1 MGEQTTIFDII
12 ENEEVFDFE
21 GQKQNLID
29 NLDMLKEM
37 SVEEQTLYK
46 KWQEF
51 NKDEKLM
58 SQITSLD
65 VISNQLWKPTDINN
79 LEQTIQEINDMEPI
93 VEYTQDNAK
102 WTLLRQGI
110 SSMEFVANPGR
121 NIKFYVKDKVSN
133 KYLGVICMG
142 SDVTSL
148 GSRDEYIGWTRDNKF
163 KDGKLNHT
171 AIGTSIIATQPLGY
185 NFLGGKLVSA
195 LVTCSTIRNKWQE
208 MYDETLVGAT
218 TTALYGIHSQY
229 NGIPHWKTLG
239 ETKGKISIKPDDSAY
254 DVWHQWLKDNKT
266 EKYEKLVELR
276 PNGQPQT
283 GIKQKIIQMIYQELG
298 IKRAKYEHGFKRG
311 AYYADI
317 YENGRPFL
325 RNEINEDELVMKE
338 KYKLDYDRIIN
349 WWKPKA
355 IRRYEKLHKENRLKP
370 EQLFYSD
377 IIGMSWEETKEKYL
391 GDIGR

>member
-1 MGEQTTIFDII
+1 MSFENFFGEAEFDY
-12 ENEEVFDFE
+12 EL
-21 GQKQNLID
+21 QKQKFID
-29 NLDMLKEM
+29 NMDFLKSM
-37 SVEEQTLYK
+37 SVQEQTLYK

-148 GSRDEYIGWTRDNKF
+148 GSRDEYIGWTRDNEF

-195 LVTCSTIRNKWQE
+195 LVTCSTIRDKWQE

>member
-1 MGEQTTIFDII
+1 MSFENFFGEAEFDY
-12 ENEEVFDFE
+12 ELEK
-21 GQKQNLID
+21 QKFID
-29 NLDMLKEM
+29 NMDFLKSM
-37 SVEEQTLYK
+37 SVQEQTLYK

-93 VEYTQDNAK
+93 VEYSQDNAK

-195 LVTCSTIRNKWQE
+195 LVTCSTIRDKWQE

-254 DVWHQWLKDNKT
+254 DVWHQRLIDNKT

>member
-1 MGEQTTIFDII
+1 MSFENFFGEAEFDY
-12 ENEEVFDFE
+12 ELEK
-21 GQKQNLID
+21 QKFID
-29 NLDMLKEM
+29 NMDFLKSM
-37 SVEEQTLYK
+37 SVQEQTLYK

-51 NKDEKLM
+51 NKDNKLM

-195 LVTCSTIRNKWQE
+195 LVTCSTIRDKWQE

>member
-1 MGEQTTIFDII
+1 MSFENFFGEAEFNYDL
-12 ENEEVFDFE
+12 EK
-21 GQKQNLID
+21 QKFID
-29 NLDMLKEM
+29 NMDFLKAM
-37 SVEEQTLYK
+37 SVQEQTLYK

-79 LEQTIQEINDMEPI
+79 LEQTIQEINDLQPI

-121 NIKFYVKDKVSN
+121 NIKFFVKDSITN

-142 SDVTSL
+142 SDVTSM
-148 GSRDEYIGWTRDNKF
+148 GPRDNFIGWTKENKF
-163 KDGKLNHT
+163 QDGKLNHT
-171 AIGTSIIATQPLGY
+171 AIGTSIIATQPLGF

-195 LVTCSTIRNKWQE
+195 LVTCSTIRDKWKE
-208 MYDETLVGAT
+208 TYNETLVGTT

-254 DVWHQWLKDNKT
+254 NVWHKWLKENNT
-266 EKYEKLVELR
+266 EKYNKLTELR

-283 GIKQKIIQMIYQELG
+283 GIKQKILQMIYKELD

-311 AYYADI
+311 VYYGDI
-317 YENGRPFL
+317 YENGKSFL
-325 RNEINEDELVMKE
+325 RNEIKEDELVMKE
-338 KYKLDYDRIIN
+338 KYELDYDRIIN

-355 IRRYEKLHKENRLKP
+355 IRRYEKLHNENRLKP
-370 EQLFYSD
+370 ESLFYSD
-377 IIGMSWEETKEKYL
+377 IIGMSWEETREKYL

>member
-1 MGEQTTIFDII
+1 MSFENFFGEAEFNY
-12 ENEEVFDFE
+12 EAEK
-21 GQKQNLID
+21 QKFID
-29 NLDMLKEM
+29 NMDFLKEM
-37 SVEEQTLYK
+37 SVQEQTLYK

-79 LEQTIQEINDMEPI
+79 LEQTIQEINDLEPI

-102 WTLLRQGI
+102 WTLVRQGI

-121 NIKFYVKDKVSN
+121 NIKFFVKDSVTD

-142 SDVTSL
+142 SDVTSM
-148 GSRDEYIGWTRDNKF
+148 GPRDEFIGWTKDNKF

-195 LVTCSTIRNKWQE
+195 LVTCSTIRDKWQE
-208 MYDETLVGAT
+208 MYNETLVGTT

-254 DVWHQWLKDNKT
+254 NVWHKWLKENNT
-266 EKYEKLVELR
+266 EKYNKLTELR

-283 GIKQKIIQMIYQELG
+283 GIKQKILQMIYKVLD

-311 AYYADI
+311 VYYGDI
-317 YENGRPFL
+317 YENGKSFL
-325 RNEINEDELVMKE
+325 RNEIKEDELVMKE

-355 IRRYEKLHKENRLKP
+355 IRRYEKLHNENRLKP
-370 EQLFYSD
+370 ESLFYSD
-377 IIGMSWEETKEKYL
+377 IIGMSWEETREKYL

>member
-1 MGEQTTIFDII
+1 MSFENFFGEAEFNYQA
-12 ENEEVFDFE
+12 EK
-21 GQKQNLID
+21 QKFID
-29 NLDMLKEM
+29 NMDFLKAM
-37 SVEEQTLYK
+37 SVQEQTLYK

-195 LVTCSTIRNKWQE
+195 LVTCSTIRDKWQE

-254 DVWHQWLKDNKT
+254 NVWHQWLKDNKT

>member
-1 MGEQTTIFDII
+1 MSFENFFGEAEFDY
-12 ENEEVFDFE
+12 ELEK
-21 GQKQNLID
+21 QKFID
-29 NLDMLKEM
+29 NMDFLKSM
-37 SVEEQTLYK
+37 SVQEQTLYK

-195 LVTCSTIRNKWQE
+195 LVTCSTIRDKWQE
-208 MYDETLVGAT
+208 MYNETLVGAT

>member
-1 MGEQTTIFDII
+1 MSFENFFGEAEFDY
-12 ENEEVFDFE
+12 ELEK
-21 GQKQNLID
+21 QKFID
-29 NLDMLKEM
+29 NMDFLKSM
-37 SVEEQTLYK
+37 SVQEQTLYK

-79 LEQTIQEINDMEPI
+79 LKQTIQEINDLEPI

-163 KDGKLNHT
+163 KDGKLNHS

-195 LVTCSTIRNKWQE
+195 LVTCSTIRDKWQE

>member
-1 MGEQTTIFDII
+1 MSFENFFGEAEFDY
-12 ENEEVFDFE
+12 ELEK
-21 GQKQNLID
+21 QKFID
-29 NLDMLKEM
+29 NMDFLKSM
-37 SVEEQTLYK
+37 SVQEQTLYK

-58 SQITSLD
+58 SQIISLD

-79 LEQTIQEINDMEPI
+79 LEQTIQEINDLEPI

-195 LVTCSTIRNKWQE
+195 LVTCSTIRDKWQE

>member
-1 MGEQTTIFDII
+1 MSFENFFGEAEFNY
-12 ENEEVFDFE
+12 ELEK
-21 GQKQNLID
+21 QKFID
-29 NLDMLKEM
+29 NMDFLKAM
-37 SVEEQTLYK
+37 SVQEQTLYK

-79 LEQTIQEINDMEPI
+79 LEQTIQEINDLQPI

-121 NIKFYVKDKVSN
+121 NIKFFVKDSITN

-142 SDVTSL
+142 SDVTSM
-148 GSRDEYIGWTRDNKF
+148 GPRDNFIGWTKENKF
-163 KDGKLNHT
+163 QDGKLNHT
-171 AIGTSIIATQPLGY
+171 AIGTSIIATQPLGF

-195 LVTCSTIRNKWQE
+195 LVTCSTIRDKWKE
-208 MYDETLVGAT
+208 TYNETLVGTT

-254 DVWHQWLKDNKT
+254 NVWHKWLKENNT
-266 EKYEKLVELR
+266 EKYNKLTELR

-283 GIKQKIIQMIYQELG
+283 GIKQKILQMIYKELD

-311 AYYADI
+311 VYYGDI
-317 YENGRPFL
+317 YENGKSFL
-325 RNEINEDELVMKE
+325 RNEIKEDELVMKE
-338 KYKLDYDRIIN
+338 KYELDYDRIIN

-355 IRRYEKLHKENRLKP
+355 IRRYEKLHNENRLKP
-370 EQLFYSD
+370 ESLFYSD
-377 IIGMSWEETKEKYL
+377 IIGMSWEETREKYL

>member
-1 MGEQTTIFDII
+1 MSFENFFGEAEFDY
-12 ENEEVFDFE
+12 EAEK
-21 GQKQNLID
+21 QKFID
-29 NLDMLKEM
+29 NMDFLKSM
-37 SVEEQTLYK
+37 SVQEQTLYK

-79 LEQTIQEINDMEPI
+79 LEQTIQEINDLEPI

-195 LVTCSTIRNKWQE
+195 LVTCSTIRDKWQE
-208 MYDETLVGAT
+208 MYNETLVGAT

-266 EKYEKLVELR
+266 EKYHKLVELR

-370 EQLFYSD
+370 ESLFYSD

>member
-1 MGEQTTIFDII
+1 MSFENFFGEAEFDY
-12 ENEEVFDFE
+12 ELEK
-21 GQKQNLID
+21 QKFID
-29 NLDMLKEM
+29 NMDFLKSM
-37 SVEEQTLYK
+37 SVQEQTLYK

-195 LVTCSTIRNKWQE
+195 LVTCSTIRDKWQE
-208 MYDETLVGAT
+208 MYNETLVGAT

-355 IRRYEKLHKENRLKP
+355 IRRYEKLHTENRLNP
-370 EQLFYSD
+370 ESLFYSD

>member
-1 MGEQTTIFDII
+1 MSFENFFGEAEFDY
-12 ENEEVFDFE
+12 ELEK
-21 GQKQNLID
+21 QKFID
-29 NLDMLKEM
+29 NMDFLKSM
-37 SVEEQTLYK
+37 SVQEQTLYK

-110 SSMEFVANPGR
+110 SSMEFVANPGS
-121 NIKFYVKDKVSN
+121 NIKFFVKDKITN

-142 SDVTSL
+142 SDVVSIKV
-148 GSRDEYIGWTRDNKF
+148 RDEFLGWTKENKL
-163 KDGKLNHT
+163 DDAKLQHT

-195 LVTCSTIRNKWQE
+195 LVTCSTIRDKWKENYNQ
-208 MYDETLVGAT
+208 TLAGIT
-218 TTALYGIHSQY
+218 TTALYGVHSQY

-239 ETKGKISIKPDDSAY
+239 ETAGQINLKPDDSIY
-254 DVWHQWLKDNKT
+254 LVWNQWLKENH
-266 EKYEKLVELR
+266 YEEHHKAVNATG
-276 PNGQPQT
+276 PKNNGINRIFKHL
-283 GIKQKIIQMIYQELG
+283 GMKAKDYQ
-298 IKRAKYEHGFKRG
+298 HGFKRG
-311 AYYADI
+311 VYFADL
-317 YENGRPFL
+317 YENGKEFFRS
-325 RNEINEDELVMKE
+325 NIDEKDLIMKE

-355 IRRYEKLHKENRLKP
+355 IRRYEKLHSQNRLKP

-377 IIGMSWEETKEKYL
+377 IMDMSWEETKEKYL
-391 GDIGR
+391 GEVGR

>member
-1 MGEQTTIFDII
+1 MSFENFFGEAEFDY
-12 ENEEVFDFE
+12 ELEK
-21 GQKQNLID
+21 QKFID
-29 NLDMLKEM
+29 NMDFLKSM
-37 SVEEQTLYK
+37 SVQEQTLYK

-121 NIKFYVKDKVSN
+121 NIKFFVKDKITN

-195 LVTCSTIRNKWQE
+195 LVTCSTIRDKWQE
-208 MYDETLVGAT
+208 MYNETLVGAT

-370 EQLFYSD
+370 ESLFYSD

>member
-1 MGEQTTIFDII
+1 MSFENFFGEAEFDY
-12 ENEEVFDFE
+12 ELEK
-21 GQKQNLID
+21 QKFID
-29 NLDMLKEM
+29 NMDFLKSM
-37 SVEEQTLYK
+37 SVQEQTLYK

-195 LVTCSTIRNKWQE
+195 LVTCSTIRDKWQE
-208 MYDETLVGAT
+208 MYNETLVGAT

-266 EKYEKLVELR
+266 EKYHKLVELR

>member
-1 MGEQTTIFDII
+1 MSFENFFGEAEFNY
-12 ENEEVFDFE
+12 EAEK
-21 GQKQNLID
+21 QKFID
-29 NLDMLKEM
+29 NMDFLKEM
-37 SVEEQTLYK
+37 SVQEQTLYK

-79 LEQTIQEINDMEPI
+79 LEQTIQEINDLQPI

-121 NIKFYVKDKVSN
+121 NVKFFVKDSITN

-142 SDVTSL
+142 SDVTSM
-148 GSRDEYIGWTRDNKF
+148 GPRDNFIGWTKENKF
-163 KDGKLNHT
+163 QDGKLNHT
-171 AIGTSIIATQPLGY
+171 AIGTSIIATQPLGF

-195 LVTCSTIRNKWQE
+195 LVTCSTIRNKWKE
-208 MYDETLVGAT
+208 MYNETLVGTT

-254 DVWHQWLKDNKT
+254 NVWHKWLKENNT
-266 EKYEKLVELR
+266 EKYNKLTELR

-283 GIKQKIIQMIYQELG
+283 GIKQKILQMIYKELD

-311 AYYADI
+311 VYYGDI
-317 YENGRPFL
+317 YENGKSFL
-325 RNEINEDELVMKE
+325 RNEIKEDELVMKE
-338 KYKLDYDRIIN
+338 KYKLDYDRIID

-355 IRRYEKLHKENRLKP
+355 IRRYEKLHNENRLKP
-370 EQLFYSD
+370 ESLFYSD
-377 IIGMSWEETKEKYL
+377 IIGMSWEETREKYL

>member
-1 MGEQTTIFDII
+1 MSFENFFGEAEFNY
-12 ENEEVFDFE
+12 EAEK
-21 GQKQNLID
+21 QKFID
-29 NLDMLKEM
+29 NMDFLKSM
-37 SVEEQTLYK
+37 SVQEQTLYK

-51 NKDEKLM
+51 NKDNKLM

-65 VISNQLWKPTDINN
+65 VVSNQLWKPTDINN
-79 LEQTIQEINDMEPI
+79 LEQTIQEINDLEPI

-195 LVTCSTIRNKWQE
+195 LVTCSTIRDKWKE
-208 MYDETLVGAT
+208 MYNETLVGAT

-370 EQLFYSD
+370 ESLFYSD

>member
-1 MGEQTTIFDII
+1 MSFENFFGEAEFDY
-12 ENEEVFDFE
+12 ELEK
-21 GQKQNLID
+21 QKFID
-29 NLDMLKEM
+29 NMDFLKSM
-37 SVEEQTLYK
+37 SVQEQTLYK

-254 DVWHQWLKDNKT
+254 DVWHQWLKENNS
-266 EKYEKLVELR
+266 EKYHKLVELR

-370 EQLFYSD
+370 ESLFYSD

>member
-1 MGEQTTIFDII
+1 MSFENFFGEAEFNY
-12 ENEEVFDFE
+12 EAEK
-21 GQKQNLID
+21 QKFID
-29 NLDMLKEM
+29 NMDFLKEM
-37 SVEEQTLYK
+37 SVQEQTLYK

-51 NKDEKLM
+51 NKDEKLI

-79 LEQTIQEINDMEPI
+79 LEQTIQEINDLEPI

-121 NIKFYVKDKVSN
+121 NIKFFVKDSVTD

-142 SDVTSL
+142 SDVTSM
-148 GSRDEYIGWTRDNKF
+148 GPRDEFIGWTKDNKF

-195 LVTCSTIRNKWQE
+195 LVTCSTIRDKWQE
-208 MYDETLVGAT
+208 MYNETLVGTT

-254 DVWHQWLKDNKT
+254 NVWHKWLKENNT
-266 EKYEKLVELR
+266 EKYNKLTELR

-283 GIKQKIIQMIYQELG
+283 GIKQKILQMIYKELD

-311 AYYADI
+311 VYYGDI
-317 YENGRPFL
+317 YENGKSFL
-325 RNEINEDELVMKE
+325 RNEIKEDELVMKE

-355 IRRYEKLHKENRLKP
+355 IRRYEKLHNENRLKP
-370 EQLFYSD
+370 ESLFYSD
-377 IIGMSWEETKEKYL
+377 IIGMSWEETREKYL

>member
-1 MGEQTTIFDII
+1 MSFENFFGEAEFDY
-12 ENEEVFDFE
+12 ELEK
-21 GQKQNLID
+21 QKFID
-29 NLDMLKEM
+29 NMDFLKSM
-37 SVEEQTLYK
+37 SVQEQTLYK

-195 LVTCSTIRNKWQE
+195 LVTCSTIRDKWQE
-208 MYDETLVGAT
+208 MYNETLVGAT

-325 RNEINEDELVMKE
+325 RNEINEDDLVMKE

-370 EQLFYSD
+370 ESLFYSD

>member
-1 MGEQTTIFDII
+1 MSFENFFGEAEFDY
-12 ENEEVFDFE
+12 ELEK
-21 GQKQNLID
+21 QKFID
-29 NLDMLKEM
+29 NMDFLKSM
-37 SVEEQTLYK
+37 SVQEQTLYK

-195 LVTCSTIRNKWQE
+195 LVTCSTIRDKWQE

-239 ETKGKISIKPDDSAY
+239 ETKGKISIKPDDSVY

-370 EQLFYSD
+370 ESLFYSD

>member
-1 MGEQTTIFDII
+1 MSFENFFGEAEFDY
-12 ENEEVFDFE
+12 EAEK
-21 GQKQNLID
+21 QKFID
-29 NLDMLKEM
+29 NMDFLKSM
-37 SVEEQTLYK
+37 SVQEQTLYK

-79 LEQTIQEINDMEPI
+79 LEQTIQEINDLEPI

-195 LVTCSTIRNKWQE
+195 LVTCSTIRDKWQE
-208 MYDETLVGAT
+208 MYNETLVGAT